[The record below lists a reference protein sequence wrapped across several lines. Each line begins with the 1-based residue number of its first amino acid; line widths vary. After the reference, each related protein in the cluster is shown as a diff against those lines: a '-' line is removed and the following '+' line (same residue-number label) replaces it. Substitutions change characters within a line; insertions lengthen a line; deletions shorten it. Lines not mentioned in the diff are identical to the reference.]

1 MDSYF
6 NAARQQYA
14 EQYGDSIVSNTYL
27 KIAVGLLALTN
38 LVQVWMHKRDLD
50 RFQNF
55 KPLVYVVDKASGRI
69 DVQRYETLEYRPGE
83 PELKYF
89 LAQFCRLYYG
99 RNRYTIQ
106 SDLERATHFMSAGL
120 GIQVRSAWRR
130 KQTINQF
137 LQSRGPSIDIDV
149 KLVAF
154 ETLGK
159 TSKATVDYDEVY
171 YDDERNEKQ
180 RLSYRA
186 RFTFL
191 IPESVGPEDIQTNP
205 IGLTITDFREDPAFD
220 SSRPVTSSAAAP
232 SVEADVGPQRGSK
245 TSSAPGRG
253 RP

>member
-69 DVQRYETLEYRPGE
+69 DVQHYEKLEYRPGE

-106 SDLERATHFMSAGL
+106 SDFQRATGFMSGAL
-120 GIQVRSAWRR
+120 AMQVKSAWRR
-130 KQTINQF
+130 KQTVNQF

-154 ETLGK
+154 ETLDK

-191 IPESVGPEDIQTNP
+191 IPDTVGPEDIQTNP

-220 SSRPVTSSAAAP
+220 PTRPSPADAVAPSAAT
-232 SVEADVGPQRGSK
+232 DVGPQKGSK
-245 TSSAPGRG
+245 TPSSQGRA
-253 RP
+253 RS